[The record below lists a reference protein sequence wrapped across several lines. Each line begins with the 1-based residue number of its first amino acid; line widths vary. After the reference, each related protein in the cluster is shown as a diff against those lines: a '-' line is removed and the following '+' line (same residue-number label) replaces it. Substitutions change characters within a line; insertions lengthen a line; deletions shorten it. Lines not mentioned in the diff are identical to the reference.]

1 VATRTRRLIVL
12 GLILAAVGGGIA
24 AWVFGSKPDWYER
37 LRYPLKYE
45 QLVLRNA
52 RTFDLD
58 PALIAAV
65 IYAESRFHPD
75 ALSDAGA
82 IGLMQL
88 LPDTGEWI
96 SATTGGEGFE
106 ARDLYNPRTN
116 VRYGSYYLD
125 VLLDK
130 YDGNT
135 RIALAAYH
143 AGQTNAD
150 RWLDRGGRI
159 GFADTRRYVAS
170 VLAAQDVYRDA
181 YGLNRLSA
189 AG

>member
-1 VATRTRRLIVL
+1 MRRLAVAL
-12 GLILAAVGGGIA
+12 LILAALGGGIA
-24 AWVFGSKPDWYER
+24 AWVASSKPDWYER
-37 LRYPLKYE
+37 FRYPLKYE
-45 QLVLRNA
+45 QLVLGNA

-65 IYAESRFHPD
+65 IYAESRFRAD
-75 ALSDAGA
+75 VVSDAGA

-88 LPDTGEWI
+88 LPETGEWI
-96 SATTGGEGFE
+96 ASTTGGDRFE
-106 ARDLYNPRTN
+106 VDDLYDPRTN
-116 VRYGSYYLD
+116 VRYGSYYLGE
-125 VLLDK
+125 LLEK

-150 RWLDRGGRI
+150 KWLARGGRI
-159 GFADTRRYVAS
+159 GFADTRAYVKS
-170 VLAAQDVYRDA
+170 VLEAQDVYRGA

-189 AG
+189 GPGG